1 MNSNNFTSETSI
13 YIIDD
18 HYRIVHFNRELQQVF
33 PQICCGD
40 ICYEVFCGEKA
51 PCGGCPLHVSE
62 NESTL
67 FYNKKIHQWIDVS
80 TGTIDWPGKGLC
92 HVVLSKAI
100 YEGNKNL
107 FYNLTNLSAYD
118 ELFELN
124 LTKDSFKVL
133 FHLSDKYIIP
143 SEEGSLST
151 MMAEVISREL
161 VHPDDIADY
170 LDFWNLDTIMERLSS
185 ASPSPFLL
193 GQFRKAFSCF
203 GQEKGE

>member
-1 MNSNNFTSETSI
+1 M
-13 YIIDD
+13 
-18 HYRIVHFNRELQQVF
+18 
-33 PQICCGD
+33 
-40 ICYEVFCGEKA
+40 
-51 PCGGCPLHVSE
+51 
-62 NESTL
+62 
-67 FYNKKIHQWIDVS
+67 
-80 TGTIDWPGKGLC
+80 DWPGKGLC

-143 SEEGSLST
+143 SEDGALSNLMT
-151 MMAEVISREL
+151 EVVARPL
-161 VHPDDIADY
+161 VHPDDAADH
-170 LDFWNLDTIMERLSS
+170 LDFWNLDTIMERLSN

-193 GQFRKAFSCF
+193 GQFRKAKKTAAIAGSPRLP
-203 GQEKGE
+203 